1 MNAMDVALICK
12 ALGDANRLEI
22 VKMLSDGEKCGCKL
36 LERFEITQPT
46 LSHHMKILM
55 ECGLVNACKDG
66 KWQHYSLNCETLT
79 QFKEF
84 IEGLTCCGCG
94 SNSEGGGLLL
104 MGKFITDQILGM
116 KWLNTLIGN
125 LLGTLGLDVTS
136 RIGGS
141 IQFFLY
147 DVIKITVLLCVLIYL
162 ISYIQSYF
170 PPERS
175 KKIMGRFHGI
185 WANCIAALLGTV
197 TPFCSCSSIP
207 LFIGFTSAGLPLGV
221 TFSFLISSPMVD
233 LGSLVLLMS
242 IFGAKVAILYVVLG
256 LVLAVAGGTLIEKLH
271 MENQVEEFIRRASAV
286 DIASPTL
293 TQKERL
299 VYAKDQVAETFKKV
313 FPYILIGVGIGAV
326 IHNWIPESWVVA
338 VLGSHNPFGVILAT
352 IIGIPMYAD
361 IFGTIPIAEALLG
374 KGAQLG
380 TVLAFMMGVTTLSL
394 PSMIML
400 RKAVKPKLLGV
411 FIAICALGIIVVGYL
426 FNLFQG
432 FIL

>member
-1 MNAMDVALICK
+1 
-12 ALGDANRLEI
+12 
-22 VKMLSDGEKCGCKL
+22 
-36 LERFEITQPT
+36 
-46 LSHHMKILM
+46 
-55 ECGLVNACKDG
+55 
-66 KWQHYSLNCETLT
+66 
-79 QFKEF
+79 
-84 IEGLTCCGCG
+84 
-94 SNSEGGGLLL
+94 

-125 LLGTLGLDVTS
+125 LLNALGLDTTS

-242 IFGAKVAILYVVLG
+242 IFGAKVAVLYVVLG
-256 LVLAVAGGTLIEKLH
+256 LVIAVAGGTLIEKLH

-299 VYAKDQVAETFKKV
+299 VYAKEQVEETFRKV

-394 PSMIML
+394 PSMVML